1 MLTNLPVPYDLI
13 GALKYENALV
23 RAFSMIVKLQ
33 TLRKKLY
40 LVCIYQWPLW
50 LWNWNT
56 FVTLSIWIFLIAD
69 GDRIIVQCFMNLV
82 VLSVIFLLW
91 ANNPVNKKVATD
103 WAEVAVL
110 MDTRINHFLA
120 TISPQLWWISGP
132 ILQTTNTF
140 SYTHTLKYISKC
152 RHSPDANLSGGPL
165 AWPGRPQSCANK
177 LMKHN
182 IAPFAS
188 WYSATALHS

>member
-1 MLTNLPVPYDLI
+1 
-13 GALKYENALV
+13 
-23 RAFSMIVKLQ
+23 
-33 TLRKKLY
+33 
-40 LVCIYQWPLW
+40 
-50 LWNWNT
+50 
-56 FVTLSIWIFLIAD
+56 
-69 GDRIIVQCFMNLV
+69 MNLV

-188 WYSATALHS
+188 WYSATLCTASNSQQQAVTLLWLSWTLHTDCLLIHCILLFRHKIFALCVDNIFWTLAPTQLKTTKEGNKEIERQNIYM